1 MKILSCYRVLSSID
15 ILWPYIDSV
24 RCEVVLNSSNLLKSI
39 TEARPKLRKS
49 EQKVADFVLAN
60 PNEVIHM
67 RIVDLA
73 SEANV
78 SEPTVVRFCR
88 ALHYDGFQDFK
99 LTLAQGL
106 ASSANFEQFALNSK
120 DTVAE
125 FQQKIFDSMIGNL
138 INIRDQLEPESL
150 ESAIDAL
157 VSAKRIEFY
166 GFGASAAVCSDAQH
180 KFYRMQVSAAA
191 YSDPHMQTISAVSLS
206 KSDVVV
212 AISQTG
218 RTKDLLHTVKL
229 VKETGAT
236 VISLCPGNTPL
247 SDLAT
252 IPIHIDVEEDKDL
265 STLMSS
271 RVLHLV
277 VIDVL
282 AVGVAMRLGPALLDY
297 LQTIKRTLRSLRQQ
311 DKRLPT
317 RRLSDSD

>member
-1 MKILSCYRVLSSID
+1 
-15 ILWPYIDSV
+15 
-24 RCEVVLNSSNLLKSI
+24 
-39 TEARPKLRKS
+39 
-49 EQKVADFVLAN
+49 
-60 PNEVIHM
+60 M

-73 SEANV
+73 YEANV

-106 ASSANFEQFALNSK
+106 ASNPNFEQFALDSK
-120 DTVAE
+120 DTVFE
-125 FQQKIFDSMIGNL
+125 FKQKIFDSMIGNL
-138 INIRDQLEPESL
+138 INMRDQLDAETL

-157 VSAKRIEFY
+157 VKAKRIEFY

-180 KFYRMQVSAAA
+180 KFYRLQISAAA
-191 YSDPHMQTISAVSLS
+191 YSDPHMQTISAVSMS
-206 KSDVVV
+206 AGDVVV

-218 RTKDLLHTVKL
+218 QTKDLLHTVKL

-236 VISLCPGNTPL
+236 VISLCPSNTAL
-247 SDLAT
+247 ADLAN
-252 IPIHIDVEEDKDL
+252 IAIHIDVEEDKDL

-282 AVGVAMRLGPALLDY
+282 AVGVAMRLGPALLDH
-297 LQTIKRTLRSLRQQ
+297 LKTIKRSLRNLRQN
-311 DKRLPT
+311 DKRLIT
-317 RRLSDSD
+317 RPDTEL

>member
-1 MKILSCYRVLSSID
+1 MNAV
-15 ILWPYIDSV
+15 
-24 RCEVVLNSSNLLKSI
+24 NLLKSI
-39 TEARPKLRKS
+39 TDARPKLRKS

-60 PNEVIHM
+60 PQEVIHM

-106 ASSANFEQFALNSK
+106 ASNPNFEQFALDSK
-120 DTVAE
+120 DTVSE
-125 FQQKIFDSMIGNL
+125 FKQKIFDSMIGNL
-138 INIRDQLEPESL
+138 INMRDQLDAETL

-157 VSAKRIEFY
+157 VKAKRIEFY

-180 KFYRMQVSAAA
+180 KFYRLQISAAA
-191 YSDPHMQTISAVSLS
+191 YSDPHMQTISAVSMS
-206 KSDVVV
+206 AGDVVV

-236 VISLCPGNTPL
+236 VITLCPGNTL
-247 SDLAT
+247 LADLAD
-252 IPIHIDVEEDKDL
+252 IAIHIDVEEDKDL

-282 AVGVAMRLGPALLDY
+282 AVGVAMRLGPALLDH
-297 LQTIKRTLRSLRQQ
+297 LKTIKRSLRSLRQN
-311 DKRLPT
+311 DKRLLARP
-317 RRLSDSD
+317 DAEI

>member
-1 MKILSCYRVLSSID
+1 
-15 ILWPYIDSV
+15 
-24 RCEVVLNSSNLLKSI
+24 LNSANLLKSI
-39 TEARPKLRKS
+39 TDARPKLRKS

-60 PNEVIHM
+60 PEDVIHM

-106 ASSANFEQFALNSK
+106 ASNPNFEQFALDSK
-120 DTVAE
+120 DTVSE
-125 FQQKIFDSMIGNL
+125 FKQKIFDSMIGNL
-138 INIRDQLEPESL
+138 INIRDQLDAETL
-150 ESAIDAL
+150 ESAIDSL
-157 VSAKRIEFY
+157 VKAKRIEFY

-180 KFYRMQVSAAA
+180 KFYRLQISAAA
-191 YSDPHMQTISAVSLS
+191 YSDPHMQTISAVSMAAG
-206 KSDVVV
+206 DVVV
-212 AISQTG
+212 AVSQTG

-229 VKETGAT
+229 VKDTGAT

-247 SDLAT
+247 SELAD

-282 AVGVAMRLGPALLDY
+282 AVGVAMRLGPQLLDH
-297 LQTIKRTLRSLRQQ
+297 LKTIKRSLRTLRQN
-311 DKRLPT
+311 DKRLLT
-317 RRLSDSD
+317 RKSAPDENI